1 MPGSAEEVGSVREFS
16 VPASV
21 HVDDGET
28 LSDAVFALAA
38 SHPAAVAVRR
48 RTDGVWSDVTYA
60 AFVAEIVA
68 VARGLVA
75 SGIATGDR
83 VALLSRTR
91 YEWTLFDYAITA
103 AGAVTV
109 PVYETSSAD
118 QIAWILADSGARAAV
133 VETDR
138 HAALVAGVENPP
150 EHVWRIEP
158 GPDWSGAVDE
168 LVGRSAQVTA
178 AQVDE
183 RRAAVRADDLATLIY
198 TSGTTGRPKGCE
210 LTHRNLVS
218 EVKTVATILPE
229 LLDVGGSI
237 LLFLPLAHVFGKV
250 VQCAAL
256 DTRTVLGHSPD
267 SKHLLDDLAAF
278 RPTVLLAV
286 PRVFEKVFNGAR
298 HKAVDAGRG
307 KVFDAAAATAVAWS
321 EACDAGAP
329 GLGLKARRAL
339 FDVLVYR
346 RLRAALGGQVRAAV
360 SGSAPLSV
368 RLLHFFRGIGVPV
381 LEGYGLTETSAA
393 ISVNTVPA
401 QRIGTVGRPLPGQEV
416 RIADDGE
423 IQVRGPIV
431 FGRYRNNPDA
441 TAEAL
446 VDGWFRT
453 GDNGELDDD
462 GFLRI
467 TGRKKE
473 IIVTA
478 GGKNVAPA
486 VLEDR
491 LRAHPLIG
499 QTLVVGDGQPFIAA
513 LVTVDRE
520 ALPGWRK
527 RHGKPEGDPD
537 QDGAAADLVD
547 DPELRGEI
555 AAAVEE
561 ANRAVS
567 RAEQIRKFRILPGD
581 FTEEGGELTPTL
593 KVKRKV
599 VMERYADDV
608 AALYS
613 GVTQPA

>member
-1 MPGSAEEVGSVREFS
+1 VREFI

-21 HVDDGET
+21 QVGDRDT
-28 LSDAVFALAA
+28 LPDTVFALAEA
-38 SHPAAVAVRR
+38 QPDAVAVRR
-48 RTDGVWSDVTYA
+48 RGERGGSWMDVTHA
-60 AFVAEIVA
+60 GFVAEVVA

-75 SGIATGDR
+75 SGIEAGDR

-91 YEWTLFDYAITA
+91 YEWTLFDYAIAA

-109 PVYETSSAD
+109 PIYETSSAE
-118 QIAWILADSGARAAV
+118 QIAWILGDSGAKAAV

-138 HAALVAGVENPP
+138 HAATVTAVEGQP

-158 GPDWSGAVDE
+158 GPGWAGAVAA
-168 LVGRSAQVTA
+168 LVERGVQVPA
-178 AQVDE
+178 ERVHE

-218 EVKTVATILPE
+218 EVKTVATVLPDM
-229 LLDVGGSI
+229 LDVDGSI

-256 DTRTVLGHSPD
+256 DTGTVLGHSPD
-267 SKHLLDDLAAF
+267 AKQLLDDLGSF

-286 PRVFEKVFNGAR
+286 PRVFETVFNGAR
-298 HKAVDAGRG
+298 RTAHDDG
-307 KVFDAAAATAVAWS
+307 KGKIFDAAAATAEAWS
-321 EACDAGAP
+321 RACDAGGPGP
-329 GLGLKARRAL
+329 GLRLRRAL

-346 RLRAALGGQVRAAV
+346 RLRAALGGRVRAAV
-360 SGSAPLSV
+360 SGSAPLTV
-368 RLLHFFRGIGVPV
+368 RLGHFFRGVGIPV

-393 ISVNTVPA
+393 VSVNTVPE
-401 QRIGTVGRPLPGQEV
+401 QRVGTVGKPLPGQAV

-423 IQVRGPIV
+423 ILVSGPVVFRG
-431 FGRYRNNPDA
+431 YRNNPDA
-441 TAEAL
+441 TAAAL
-446 VDGWFRT
+446 TDGWFHT
-453 GDNGELDDD
+453 GDIGELDDD
-462 GFLRI
+462 GFLCI

-499 QTLVVGDGQPFIAA
+499 QTVVVGDGQPFIAA
-513 LVTVDRE
+513 LVTIDHE
-520 ALPGWRK
+520 ALPGWRA
-527 RHGKPEGDPD
+527 RHGKPAPPEGADP
-537 QDGAAADLVD
+537 AADLVD

-567 RAEQIRKFRILPGD
+567 RAEQIRKFRILPSD
-581 FTEEGGELTPTL
+581 FTEEGGELTPTM
-593 KVKRKV
+593 KVKRAV
-599 VMERYADDV
+599 VLKRHADDI
-608 AALYS
+608 AALYG

>member
-1 MPGSAEEVGSVREFS
+1 VREFS

-21 HVDDGET
+21 RVDDADT
-28 LSDAVFALAA
+28 LPDSVFALAG
-38 SHPAAVAVRR
+38 SHPDAVAVRR
-48 RTDGVWSDVTYA
+48 RVDGTWIDVTYA
-60 AFVAEIVA
+60 AFVAEVVA
-68 VARGLVA
+68 VVRGLVA
-75 SGIATGDR
+75 SGIAPGDR

-91 YEWTLFDYAITA
+91 YEWTLFDYAIGA

-109 PVYETSSAD
+109 PVYETSSPS
-118 QIAWILADSGARAAV
+118 QVAWILADSGARAAV
-133 VETDR
+133 VETDK
-138 HAALVAGVENPP
+138 HAAEVTGVDDPP

-158 GPDWSGAVDE
+158 GPGWPGAVE
-168 LVGRSAQVTA
+168 ALVARGADVPEGRVE
-178 AQVDE
+178 E
-183 RRAAVRADDLATLIY
+183 RRRAVRADDLATLIY

-267 SKHLLDDLAAF
+267 AKHLLDDLASF

-286 PRVFEKVFNGAR
+286 PRVFEKVYNGAR
-298 HKAVDAGRG
+298 HRALDAGKGR
-307 KVFDAAAATAVAWS
+307 VFDAASATAVAWS
-321 EACDAGAP
+321 EACDGGGP
-329 GLGLKARRAL
+329 GLGLRLRRAL
-339 FDVLVYR
+339 FDALVYR
-346 RLRAALGGQVRAAV
+346 RLRAALGGRVRAAV
-360 SGSAPLSV
+360 SGSAPLTE
-368 RLLHFFRGIGVPV
+368 RLGHFFRGIGIPV

-393 ISVNTVPA
+393 VAVNTVPA
-401 QRIGTVGRPLPGQEV
+401 QRIGTVGRPLPGQAV

-423 IQVRGPIV
+423 IQVRGPVV
-431 FGRYRNNPDA
+431 FARYRNNPQA
-441 TAEAL
+441 TAETFT
-446 VDGWFRT
+446 DGWFRT
-453 GDNGELDDD
+453 GDVGELDDA
-462 GFLRI
+462 GFLKI

-499 QTLVVGDGQPFIAA
+499 QCLVVGDGQPFIAA
-513 LVTVDRE
+513 LVTIDRE
-520 ALPGWRK
+520 ALPGWRR
-527 RHGKPEGDPD
+527 RHGKPDGDSA
-537 QDGAAADLVD
+537 GDLVD

-561 ANRAVS
+561 ANRSVS
-567 RAEQIRKFRILPGD
+567 RAEQIRRFRILPRE

-593 KVKRKV
+593 KVKRSV
-599 VMERYADDV
+599 VMQRYADDI
-608 AALYS
+608 AALYG

>member
-1 MPGSAEEVGSVREFS
+1 MEPPATGNLTDDVVTNAREHGDEVVFSRPGRSGW
-16 VPASV
+16 
-21 HVDDGET
+21 
-28 LSDAVFALAA
+28 DAVTARAF
-38 SHPAAVAVRR
+38 HDEVAAVAKGLIAA
-48 RTDGVWSDVTYA
+48 GVEA
-60 AFVAEIVA
+60 
-68 VARGLVA
+68 
-75 SGIATGDR
+75 GDR
-83 VALLSRTR
+83 VALISKTR
-91 YEWTLFDYAITA
+91 YEWTLLDYAIGA

-109 PVYETSSAD
+109 PVYETSSPS
-118 QIAWILADSGARAAV
+118 QIAWILADSGARVAL

-138 HAALVAGVENPP
+138 HAADVTGGENPP

-158 GPDWSGAVDE
+158 GDDWPGAVAA
-168 LVGRSAQVTA
+168 LVERGAEVPAEVVAQRRGA
-178 AQVDE
+178 A
-183 RRAAVRADDLATLIY
+183 RADDLATLIY

-210 LTHRNLVS
+210 LTHRNLLS
-218 EVKTVATILPE
+218 EVRTVRTILPE
-229 LLDVGGSI
+229 LLDVGGSL

-267 SKHLLDDLAAF
+267 AKHLLEDLRSF
-278 RPTVLLAV
+278 QPTLLLAV
-286 PRVFEKVFNGAR
+286 PRVFEKVFNGSR
-298 HKAVDAGRG
+298 QRAVDAGRG
-307 KVFDAAAATAVAWS
+307 RIFDAATDTAVAWS
-321 EACDAGAP
+321 EAVDTGGP
-329 GLGLKARRAL
+329 GLGLRLRHRL

-346 RLRAALGGQVRAAV
+346 KLRAAVGGRVRAAV
-360 SGSAPLSV
+360 SGSAPLTV
-368 RLLHFFRGIGVPV
+368 RLVHFFRGAGIPV

-393 ISVNTVPA
+393 VSVNTVPA
-401 QRIGTVGRPLPGQEV
+401 QRVGTVGRPLPGQEV

-431 FGRYRNNPDA
+431 FGRYRHNPEA
-441 TAEAL
+441 TADAFA
-446 VDGWFRT
+446 DGWFRT

-499 QTLVVGDGQPFIAA
+499 QCLVVGDGQPFIGA
-513 LVTVDRE
+513 LVTIDRE

-527 RHGKPEGDPD
+527 RNGKPEGGPG
-537 QDGAAADLVD
+537 QSGAAADLVD

-593 KVKRKV
+593 KIKRAV
-599 VMERYADDV
+599 VTQRYADEI

-613 GVTQPA
+613 GVAQPA